1 MGVIWLQ
8 DAVTDMSAESDPL
21 EMVENAKGHRGILQA
36 AKYIKDQ
43 LLGRGILEA
52 AFQQAQVNQGV
63 TALAQQKNLKKLSF
77 KVGTIELEHIC
88 SLKDSYCS
96 LNFQV

>member
-1 MGVIWLQ
+1 
-8 DAVTDMSAESDPL
+8 MSAESDAL
-21 EMVENAKGHRGILQA
+21 EMVENAVGHRGILQA

-63 TALAQQKNLKKLSF
+63 TVLAQQ
-77 KVGTIELEHIC
+77 
-88 SLKDSYCS
+88 
-96 LNFQV
+96 

>member
-1 MGVIWLQ
+1 MVVVWWQ
-8 DAVTDMSAESDPL
+8 DAVTDMSAESDAL
-21 EMVENAKGHRGILQA
+21 EMVENAVGHMGILQA

-63 TALAQQKNLKKLSF
+63 TVLAQQ
-77 KVGTIELEHIC
+77 
-88 SLKDSYCS
+88 
-96 LNFQV
+96 

>member
-1 MGVIWLQ
+1 MVVVWWQ
-8 DAVTDMSAESDPL
+8 DAVTDMSAESDAL
-21 EMVENAKGHRGILQA
+21 EMVENAVGHRGILQA

-63 TALAQQKNLKKLSF
+63 TVLAQQKKPYKIERLKL
-77 KVGTIELEHIC
+77 GL
-88 SLKDSYCS
+88 
-96 LNFQV
+96 

>member
-1 MGVIWLQ
+1 MVVVWWQ
-8 DAVTDMSAESDPL
+8 DAVTDMSAESDVL
-21 EMVENAKGHRGILQA
+21 EMVENAVGHRGILQA

-63 TALAQQKNLKKLSF
+63 TVLAQQ
-77 KVGTIELEHIC
+77 
-88 SLKDSYCS
+88 
-96 LNFQV
+96 

>member
-1 MGVIWLQ
+1 MGVIWWQ

-63 TALAQQKNLKKLSF
+63 TALAQQ
-77 KVGTIELEHIC
+77 
-88 SLKDSYCS
+88 
-96 LNFQV
+96 

>member
-1 MGVIWLQ
+1 MVVVWWQ

-21 EMVENAKGHRGILQA
+21 EMVENAVGHRGILQA

-63 TALAQQKNLKKLSF
+63 TVLAQQ
-77 KVGTIELEHIC
+77 
-88 SLKDSYCS
+88 
-96 LNFQV
+96 